1 MKIHIERSIISG
13 SIKAPRSKSHA
24 IRLIFASLLSP
35 VEIIDL
41 PRSEDV
47 DAAIR
52 AVKALGV
59 NVNNNIF
66 ELEGK
71 VSIKNDN
78 IYLGGSATSLRILI
92 PVIAVIGGRAII
104 DGDHS
109 LRRRPLDAITKALN
123 GRGVKISSNR
133 LPVTVEGRLD
143 DTWIRIAGW
152 ESSQYISGFM
162 IAFCLSGGGEIYIE
176 PPIVSKSYIYLTREV
191 LMDFG
196 CYSEISGNTIKVERR
211 EKTRFVRA
219 KVEGDYALASFYA
232 VSALTTGGQLEI
244 LDLPEPKQYI
254 GDHLI
259 VEIYRNMGAESI
271 YIDKT
276 WIVSASN
283 LYRGIEVDIED
294 IPDLGL
300 SIAPLA
306 AISNGVTRIK
316 GAGRLKIKESDRIAS
331 IISVLGSFGVRAWAS
346 NDSEILIEGNSDSE
360 IEPAEISC
368 MNDHRVA
375 MMATPLA
382 LRSGGIIHGAECV
395 NKSNPRFWE
404 DLVSIGGRVRIEA

>member
-1 MKIHIERSIISG
+1 MKVRVERSIITG
-13 SIKAPRSKSHA
+13 AVRAPRSKSHA

-41 PRSEDV
+41 PRSDDV

-59 NVNNNIF
+59 SVNNNIF
-66 ELEGK
+66 GLVGNA
-71 VSIKNDN
+71 SIKNEN

-92 PVIAVIGGRAII
+92 PVIAVIGGKVNI

-109 LRRRPLDAITKALN
+109 LRRRPLNAIVQALS

-133 LPVTVEGRLD
+133 LPATVEGRLD

-162 IAFCLSGGGEIYIE
+162 IAFCLSGSGKIYIE
-176 PPIVSKSYIYLTREV
+176 PPIVSRSYIYLTKEV

-196 CYSEISGNTIKVERR
+196 CYSEISGNTIEVERK
-211 EKTRFVRA
+211 EKIRFVRA

-232 VSALTTGGQLEI
+232 ASALTTGGRLEI

-271 YIDKT
+271 YVDKT
-276 WIVSASN
+276 WIVSASSQ
-283 LYRGIEVDIED
+283 YRAVDVDIED

-331 IISVLGSFGVRAWAS
+331 IISVLDSFGVRAWTN
-346 NDSEILIEGNSDSE
+346 NDSEIFIEGRSNNNVK
-360 IEPAEISC
+360 PAEISC

-382 LRSGGIIHGAECV
+382 LKAGGTIYGAECV

-404 DLVSIGGRVRIEA
+404 DLVSIGGRVRIEE